1 MDAAWAGGALL
12 SPAHRNLLSGIEHA
26 DSVTIDPHKWLA
38 VPMGAGM
45 YLTRDWTALEA
56 AFSVSTGY
64 MPSAS
69 HEHRDPYIHSL
80 QWSRRFNGA
89 KLFMALAT
97 LGLDG
102 YAAMIDRQFA
112 LGTRL
117 RNAIAE
123 AGFTRSSTIAAAAR
137 LLRSEGRRERGADC
151 RRVNATGEAW
161 IASVALRGKPCIRA
175 CITSFETGE
184 EDIDAL
190 VGPAGPRAGRL
201 AAIDPARVRAYPNE
215 RMLLARRMASTAA
228 ASAREILTGL
238 HEIMAKRGSAQSKLD
253 RVVDLIAEAMRSDV
267 CSIYLLRDNHLE
279 LFATHGLRKEAVH
292 VTRLRMG
299 EGLVG
304 TIAAEGRI
312 LNLAEAAQHPAF
324 AYRPETGEERFHSFA
339 GVPIVRLESP
349 IGVLAVQNA
358 EPRRYEDVEIEAL
371 QTVAMVLSE
380 MIGGARLVDG
390 ARRSRLRSAGPLR
403 LTGLRLVA
411 GMAKGVAVFHEPRI
425 VVEHTVAED
434 TEAERDR
441 VYSAFRKMRE
451 QIDNMA
457 RDAEFGTTGEHQ
469 EILETYR
476 MFAYDEG
483 WSRRINEAI
492 DSGLTAEAAIERVQQ
507 RTRARMQEI
516 DDPLL
521 KERMHD
527 LEDLSNRLLRIVSGR
542 MGTAAQ
548 TGLAHDAVLI
558 ARNLGPAELLE
569 YDRRRLKAV
578 LLEEGSLT
586 SHMTIVARAIGVPV
600 IGRLNDIRH
609 SVEEGETILVDGDN
623 GSVIIR
629 PTRQLLAGF
638 EHRMAMSQKRRAEFA
653 AVRTLPA
660 ETRDGVKV
668 SVMVNAGLAEDAVA
682 LPMTGA
688 DGIGLFRTE
697 FQFLVSATLP
707 GRDRQ
712 QRLYTK
718 VLEAAGDRP
727 VVFRTVDIGGDKAL
741 PYLTDDETEEQAE
754 NPAMGWR
761 ALRLSLD
768 RSTLMK
774 AQARALIEASAGK
787 VLRVMF
793 PMVSEPWEYEQARAL
808 FEEQLEWAAK
818 AKRKRQ
824 ARGVRRNARSA
835 EPCRNARPAAAAR
848 GLHLD
853 RHQRPH
859 PIPVRGRPLRP
870 APCAPLRLAQPGD
883 PALPEA
889 RARRRARGRACR
901 REFAAK
907 WPGGR
912 SKRWR

>member
-1 MDAAWAGGALL
+1 
-12 SPAHRNLLSGIEHA
+12 
-26 DSVTIDPHKWLA
+26 
-38 VPMGAGM
+38 
-45 YLTRDWTALEA
+45 
-56 AFSVSTGY
+56 
-64 MPSAS
+64 
-69 HEHRDPYIHSL
+69 
-80 QWSRRFNGA
+80 
-89 KLFMALAT
+89 
-97 LGLDG
+97 
-102 YAAMIDRQFA
+102 
-112 LGTRL
+112 
-117 RNAIAE
+117 
-123 AGFTRSSTIAAAAR
+123 
-137 LLRSEGRRERGADC
+137 
-151 RRVNATGEAW
+151 
-161 IASVALRGKPCIRA
+161 
-175 CITSFETGE
+175 
-184 EDIDAL
+184 
-190 VGPAGPRAGRL
+190 
-201 AAIDPARVRAYPNE
+201 
-215 RMLLARRMASTAA
+215 
-228 ASAREILTGL
+228 
-238 HEIMAKRGSAQSKLD
+238 MAKRGSAQAKLD
-253 RVVDLIAEAMRSDV
+253 KVVDLIAEALSSDV
-267 CSIYLLRDNHLE
+267 CSIYLLRDSYLE

-292 VTRLRMG
+292 ITRLRMG

-312 LNLAEAAQHPAF
+312 LNLAEAAQHPEF
-324 AYRPETGEERFHSFA
+324 VYRPETGEERYHSFA

-349 IGVLAVQNA
+349 IGVLSVQHA
-358 EPRRYEDVEIEAL
+358 EPRRYDDVEIEAL

-380 MIGGARLVDG
+380 MIAGARLVDG
-390 ARRSRLRSAGPLR
+390 ARRSRMRSAGPLR
-403 LTGLRLVA
+403 LSGLKLVA
-411 GMAKGVAVFHEPRI
+411 GMAKGEAVFHEPRV

-434 TEAERDR
+434 IEAERER

-451 QIDNMA
+451 QIDNMT
-457 RDAEFGTTGEHQ
+457 REAEFGIAGEHQ

-507 RTRARMQEI
+507 RTRARMREI

-521 KERMHD
+521 QERMHD

-542 MGTAAQ
+542 MGTAADA
-548 TGLAHDAVLI
+548 GLARDTVLI

-609 SVEEGETILVDGDN
+609 SLEEGEQVLVDGDN
-623 GSVIIR
+623 GSIIIR
-629 PTRQLLAGF
+629 PSRPLLSSF
-638 EHRMAMSQKRRAEFA
+638 EHRMTLSQKRRAEFA
-653 AVRTLPA
+653 AVKSLPA
-660 ETRDGVKV
+660 RTKDGVKV

-712 QRLYTK
+712 LRLYTK

-741 PYLTDDETEEQAE
+741 PYLTDIHDQAE

-761 ALRLSLD
+761 ALRLSLE

-793 PMVSEPWEYEQARAL
+793 PMISEPWEYEEARAL
-808 FEEQLEWAAK
+808 FEEQVEWARKGHRKLPTRIEFGAMLEVPSL
-818 AKRKRQ
+818 AETLDQLLPRVDFLSIGTNDLTQFLFAADRSEPRLAQRYDWLSPAILRFLKR
-824 ARGVRRNARSA
+824 VLD
-835 EPCRNARPAAAAR
+835 AAR
-848 GLHLD
+848 AAGVPA
-853 RHQRPH
+853 R
-859 PIPVRGRPLRP
+859 ICGEMAGRPLEAMALIGIGAENFSITP
-870 APCAPLRLAQPGD
+870 AGVGPVKAMVRSLDSA
-883 PALPEA
+883 AL
-889 RARRRARGRACR
+889 RARMEQMLSKPPKDVRKALGEWARRHSVTIG
-901 REFAAK
+901 
-907 WPGGR
+907 
-912 SKRWR
+912 